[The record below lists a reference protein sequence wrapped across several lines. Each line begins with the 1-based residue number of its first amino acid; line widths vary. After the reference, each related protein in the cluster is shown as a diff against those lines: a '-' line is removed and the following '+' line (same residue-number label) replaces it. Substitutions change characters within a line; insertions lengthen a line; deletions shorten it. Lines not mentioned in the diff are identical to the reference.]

1 MRNPGNLLPLRECF
15 SATVKELEDKL
26 EHPTE
31 PVDASTPWSSAHLQ
45 KLIEELPN
53 VTTQHKFRTSL
64 DWSRGKHYSKVL
76 KETILKYYA
85 EVRDLRARE
94 CGTCLTFGIL
104 DPLLWQ
110 HRYGHKG
117 TVLKTDFCWSKTKSK
132 GKGKRI
138 RCVRCTPV
146 TDTEPPAAS
155 TTPKPPGDELDM
167 SSGQTPPPN
176 AAVADLN
183 KTTPADEIVVEA
195 QSEPNE
201 STEMT
206 DTEPPAASI
215 TPKPPGDALDM
226 SSEQTPPPDAA
237 VANLNKTTPA
247 DKIVLETQS
256 EPNESLS
263 SEPEEDGNDSVVSPA
278 AAQSKKVV
286 SSSGVDINAIRLE
299 LVRLRVGGVLLESID
314 RSLLHNDA
322 VENLVIESAQ
332 QLLQRET
339 EAVLG
344 PETFSGLQCHGDITR
359 LGVLETERLNAP
371 LSSSQRHVLF
381 GHLDKVRGR
390 NLKVRRPVEYRFM
403 FREQITPHV
412 VPLVSPLPSFASHV
426 GRFRTPIPVF
436 LLAGLHG
443 GHMYRN

>member
-132 GKGKRI
+132 SKGKRI
-138 RCVRCTPV
+138 RCYRCTPV
-146 TDTEPPAAS
+146 TDTEPPAPL

-195 QSEPNE
+195 QSEPNQP
-201 STEMT
+201 TERT

-215 TPKPPGDALDM
+215 TPKP
-226 SSEQTPPPDAA
+226 
-237 VANLNKTTPA
+237 
-247 DKIVLETQS
+247 
-256 EPNESLS
+256 NESLS
-263 SEPEEDGNDSVVSPA
+263 SEPEKDGNDSVVSPA

-371 LSSSQRHVLF
+371 LSSSQRYVLF

-412 VPLVSPLPSFASHV
+412 VHLVSPLSSFASHV